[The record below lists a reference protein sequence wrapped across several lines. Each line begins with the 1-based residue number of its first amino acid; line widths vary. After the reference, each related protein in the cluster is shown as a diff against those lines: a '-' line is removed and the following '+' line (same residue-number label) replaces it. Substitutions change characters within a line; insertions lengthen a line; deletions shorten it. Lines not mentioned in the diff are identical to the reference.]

1 MTKTNR
7 KLPSDGRSIQ
17 EVMSSMEASRQSGGG
32 YLAQDI
38 LRLIG
43 DPARGLG
50 LTGQRASDQV
60 AQSFQAAKKSG

>member
-1 MTKTNR
+1 MTKTSH
-7 KLPSDGRSIQ
+7 KLASDGRSIQ
-17 EVMSSMEASRQSGGG
+17 EVMSSMEASRLSGGG

-50 LTGQRASDQV
+50 LTGKSAAEQV
-60 AQSFQAAKKSG
+60 AQSFQAAKKKG